1 MLSTPAAAFSQ
12 KSNITVFHH
21 RNNQSINECHSRGP
35 MAHILH
41 AGGPWKLESPRRHQ
55 ETGVNA
61 EARQANKVPGGQ
73 WGPRVVGSRVSLTA
87 WAPKQTNTSS

>member
-1 MLSTPAAAFSQ
+1 MHLFETDQNTDSPYFLLSYLE
-12 KSNITVFHH
+12 IG
-21 RNNQSINECHSRGP
+21 GP

-41 AGGPWKLESPRRHQ
+41 AGGRWKLESPCRSQ
-55 ETGVNA
+55 ETGVNMA
-61 EARQANKVPGGQ
+61 ARQANKVPGGQ

>member
-1 MLSTPAAAFSQ
+1 MQKQHLKHFSRGLQ
-12 KSNITVFHH
+12 G
-21 RNNQSINECHSRGP
+21 GP

-41 AGGPWKLESPRRHQ
+41 AGGPWKLESPCRSQ
-55 ETGVNA
+55 ETGVNMA
-61 EARQANKVPGGQ
+61 ARQANKVPGGQ